1 MKNIQTFSAWLME
14 SREEAK
20 ETLKLHSLGLIDSF
34 PHIQFSVIDKREVV
48 LTDGWLGKI
57 SFNLAWPNSDSS
69 YDYTLYTT
77 SFLDKGEADW
87 KRRELYYGIISKEDL
102 TEWIWAHLGE
112 VVEKYA
118 PGTDPNVF
126 QIATCLDTG
135 ETRTLDGEEVH
146 P

>member
-57 SFNLAWPNSDSS
+57 SFNLAWPNPDSS

-118 PGTDPNVF
+118 PGLDPNVF